1 MTQDVHD
8 VLRFH
13 SSERPGKDDQVE
25 RRRLDLD
32 LVAGGDPVGNTLS
45 KLGRKRQACPLD
57 RRGVRIK
64 SEHARRV
71 LGDADGKTAIAAAE
85 LKHLSPTKIG
95 ESAQGGEM
103 STLGIE
109 DAVHTAILSRT
120 FAPFTDRAPP
130 SPTVTLC
137 PPNAVTRR
145 RLRCGLRV
153 RAGWEGE
160 EVEAATGKVSR
171 RPRVR

>member
-45 KLGRKRQACPLD
+45 KLGRKRQACPFD

-95 ESAQGGEM
+95 ESEQGGEM

-109 DAVHTAILSRT
+109 DAVHAAILSRT
-120 FAPFTDRAPP
+120 FAPLTDPAPP
-130 SPTVTLC
+130 SPTVTHC
-137 PPNAVTRR
+137 PPPAVTRR
-145 RLRCGLRV
+145 RLRGGLGV
-153 RAGWEGE
+153 RAVWEGE
-160 EVEAATGKVSR
+160 EVEAPTGR
-171 RPRVR
+171 